1 MALLEIRTYPDPV
14 LTKKAEEVKEIS
26 AELKDLFS
34 RMIETMEAK
43 EGVGLAAPQIGES
56 KKVIVVRTEKGP
68 VVFVNPRIIKKSRET
83 ERAEEGCLSLPGIWL
98 EIKRA
103 KEIELE
109 AVDINGKKV
118 QIKAEGLLAR
128 VFQHEIDHLEG
139 KLIIDRLNFFEK
151 LKLKKQLRA
160 L

>member
-1 MALLEIRTYPDPV
+1 MALLKIRTYPDPV
-14 LTKKAEEVKEIS
+14 LKKKAEEVREIS
-26 AELKDLFS
+26 AELKNFFS
-34 RMIETMEAK
+34 RMIEIMEAK
-43 EGVGLAAPQIGES
+43 EGVGLAAPQVGES
-56 KKVIVVRTEKGP
+56 KKVIVVRTERGP
-68 VVFVNPRIIKKSRET
+68 AVFVNPKIIKKSRET

-109 AVDINGKKV
+109 AVDTDGKKI

-128 VFQHEIDHLEG
+128 IFQHEIDHLEG
-139 KLIIDRLNFFEK
+139 KLIIDHLDFFKK
-151 LKLKKQLRA
+151 LKIKKQLKA